1 MPDMTLEGANRQLKS
16 DAAVVLLTLNDMYNV
31 PVPTAAL
38 YFALETFQRYE
49 TVTRVL
55 SEAGAIIKTPSH
67 VQITETGREMA
78 REMQSIIATLEG

>member
-1 MPDMTLEGANRQLKS
+1 MPDMTLDGADRQLRA
-16 DAAVVLLTLNDMYNV
+16 DAAIVLLTLNDMDDE

-55 SEAGAIIKTPSH
+55 VAAGAITKTPSH
-67 VQITETGREMA
+67 VRITETGREMA
-78 REMQSIIATLEG
+78 REMQSIIAALAE